1 MPLSPLFTP
10 GQRLAKIAQARER
23 FFEGDPNVSG
33 DLVDPLIARSWQRS
47 LRWGRRP
54 EQHVEFAIVSAADRR
69 ATADINLQL
78 MQAARPV
85 LSHLGAALAST
96 RFFAILTNCDGIV
109 VDADG
114 PIDRSDPRA
123 DLITRVGVDL
133 SERAVGTTAIG
144 VALQELQPVWLHRTE
159 HFHHG
164 TSMYSCAGA
173 PLIGPDDRCIGMLDL
188 TGIDAAE
195 RPELRHLAVSA
206 ARRIENAVLLR
217 RAHRLLL
224 RLTWP
229 GLVPGG
235 DGDGLVIL
243 DGDGNVCGANQTARE
258 LVPTFRAQSLALHA
272 RDLFALPWESLFDA
286 ARQGRDLEIP
296 LWTGLKVWGRCIPG
310 AGIGLNGDVGLKGKP
325 AVGPTPSLRE
335 AETELIRRALA
346 QADGNVARAARDLGI
361 SRATIYRKLGRGGH

>member
-1 MPLSPLFTP
+1 MSPPPLTTS
-10 GQRLAKIAQARER
+10 GQRLAQIAQARER
-23 FFEGDPNVSG
+23 FFDEDAALPG
-33 DLVDPLIARSWQRS
+33 DLVNPLITRSWQRS

-54 EQHVEFAIVSAADRR
+54 EHPVEFAPVSAADRR
-69 ATADINLQL
+69 ATTEVNLQL
-78 MQAARPV
+78 SQAARPV
-85 LSHLGAALAST
+85 MSHLGVALAST
-96 RFFAILTNCDGIV
+96 RFFAILTNCDGVV

-114 PIDRSDPRA
+114 PIDHADPRA
-123 DLITRVGVDL
+123 DLITRLGVDL

-144 VALQELQPVWLHRTE
+144 VALHELQPVWLHRTE

-164 TSMYSCAGA
+164 TAMYSCAGA
-173 PLIGPDDRCIGMLDL
+173 PLIGPDGRCIGMLDL

-195 RPELRHLAVSA
+195 RPELQHLAVSA
-206 ARRIENAVLLR
+206 ARRIEDAVLLR

-229 GLVPGG
+229 GLAPGG

-272 RDLFALPWESLFDA
+272 RDLFALPWETLYDA

-296 LWTGLKVWGRCIPG
+296 LWTGLKVWARCVPG
-310 AGIGLNGDVGLKGKP
+310 DGTGPHGEAGLKGLP
-325 AVGPTPSLRE
+325 VATPTPSLRE
-335 AETELIRRALA
+335 AETDLIHRALA
-346 QADGNVARAARDLGI
+346 QADGNVARAARNLGI
-361 SRATIYRKLGRGGH
+361 SRATIYRKLGRGGD